1 MTLPV
6 LTGPEYIEKL
16 IIIDTMK
23 KIIVLIAA
31 AAFTF
36 TAASA
41 QSYKFAHV
49 NFQELVQ
56 LMPEMDSARVQMDA
70 ANQETQET
78 YGAMVQEFQDKY
90 SQYEQKSGEWSAAI
104 RQSKERE
111 LSEIQNRIQDF
122 EQSVQQEMQQLQ
134 NQLMGP
140 IYQKAQETVNNLAKE
155 GGYIYVFDTTQ
166 VLYVDTAQ
174 STDLTPQARTALNIP
189 ADRTIESLQQE
200 LQARAQAQQT
210 TPQQ

>member
-1 MTLPV
+1 
-6 LTGPEYIEKL
+6 
-16 IIIDTMK
+16 MK
-23 KIIVLIAA
+23 KFIIVIAA
-31 AAFTF
+31 MGLAF
-36 TAASA
+36 TAANA

-49 NFQELVQ
+49 NYQELVY
-56 LMPEMDSARVQMDA
+56 LVPEADSARAQMNSA
-70 ANQETQET
+70 SQEAQETLQ
-78 YGAMVQEFQDKY
+78 AMAQEFDTKY

-111 LSEIQNRIQDF
+111 LTEIQNRIQDF

>member
-111 LSEIQNRIQDF
+111 LTEIQNRIQDF
-122 EQSVQQEMQQLQ
+122 EQSVQQEI
-134 NQLMGP
+134 P

-189 ADRTIESLQQE
+189 ADRTMESLQQE

-210 TPQQ
+210 AAQQ